1 MDVNLDE
8 MTEEISE
15 RIADLKIKKIRI
27 RERLKTIETKS
38 EGLMSRWL
46 EQLEAIEAVKLLASE
61 IASRNRELQTSSVEV
76 SQATD
81 VRAEEDANGLN
92 AHVSAEPKE
101 FPHEVEI
108 ERPPT
113 TNNFKAQ
120 PDTRAGQET
129 Y

>member
-8 MTEEISE
+8 MTEEICE

-46 EQLEAIEAVKLLASE
+46 EQLEAIEALKLLASE

-81 VRAEEDANGLN
+81 IRAEEDANGLN

-101 FPHEVEI
+101 FSHEVEI
-108 ERPPT
+108 ETPPT
-113 TNNFKAQ
+113 TNSFKAQ